1 MTPLEP
7 PMVAS
12 PQQTGMILDVA
23 AIGIHDPAG
32 ADTLYLRATDGARY
46 QLPEQLRDWAT
57 GMIGAN
63 LITLQAGEPSAFPR
77 RIEFGILDGHMY
89 AEML

>member
-7 PMVAS
+7 PMIAS

-23 AIGIHDPAG
+23 AVGIYDPAG
-32 ADTLYLRATDGARY
+32 ADTLYLRSTNGVRY

-57 GMIGAN
+57 TVIGGN
-63 LITLQAGEPSAFPR
+63 LHAVAAGRPSAFPC